1 MPGGSA
7 SYTGLTID
15 DVIIKADDS
24 PVTSLED
31 FHNICMKYESG
42 TIINCTYIHEGQEK
56 EGLLYLDR
64 RPAAPLKEV
73 YASDF
78 VDDSFI
84 PILGIKMLR
93 SSTINKKSYKIEYV
107 LEGSIADQNGFSEN
121 DNLELID
128 ISFDDKNEICYV
140 VLSIERRKKGRMA

>member
-1 MPGGSA
+1 
-7 SYTGLTID
+7 
-15 DVIIKADDS
+15 
-24 PVTSLED
+24 
-31 FHNICMKYESG
+31 MKE
-42 TIINCTYIHEGQEK
+42 I
-56 EGLLYLDR
+56 
-64 RPAAPLKEV
+64 

-84 PILGIKMLR
+84 PILGIKMIR

-140 VLSIERRKKGRMA
+140 ALSIERRKKGLLDFQMGLGTSYDNPNYF